1 MLNAKANITSWK
13 IVDTSNGTEQEERKE
28 QIRLESITTKCP
40 IFEEPQKI
48 RVKKLTTV
56 GLEPWTF
63 EL

>member
-48 RVKKLTTV
+48 RVKKL
-56 GLEPWTF
+56 GKKN
-63 EL
+63 